1 MGRGDRG
8 QGWLRTAGVS
18 FLLAAFAAPAA
29 VGSESAAVDSECAA
43 CDDELEASTLGVNEG
58 KLSFLAEPPAKAVHH
73 HHNDIVIGPE
83 SLREGWVRLEQ
94 CHEHLDAVPRAEV
107 VYPPGRIRGVSVA
120 SSRGIDRAWVEGP
133 SLQLEG
139 VQRGAELC
147 VKAES
152 RAFSAEQD
160 GAYTLHNGPYMRRF
174 LDGYY
179 PMRVTMTVRYPC
191 DRLRFAGSKPEPQP
205 GFTVRDRDCR
215 VDVEAW
221 FEGRLQTEL
230 RFLPTTASP

>member
-1 MGRGDRG
+1 MGWGDRG
-8 QGWLRTAGVS
+8 QGWLGVAGVWF
-18 FLLAAFAAPAA
+18 FLATLAVPAA
-29 VGSESAAVDSECAA
+29 VGSESGGF
-43 CDDELEASTLGVNEG
+43 DDEFEESTVGVNEG

-83 SLREGWVRLEQ
+83 SLDEGWVRLAQ
-94 CHEHLDAVPRAEV
+94 CHENLDAVPRAEV
-107 VYPPGRIRGVSVA
+107 VYPPGRIRGVRVA
-120 SSRGIDRAWVEGP
+120 SCSGIDRTWVEGP
-133 SLQLEG
+133 SVQLQG

-147 VKAES
+147 VIAES
-152 RAFSAEQD
+152 LAFSAEGD

-191 DRLRFAGSKPEPQP
+191 DQLRFVGSKPEPQP
-205 GFTVRDRDCR
+205 GFTVRDADGR

-221 FEGRLQTEL
+221 FEGRLNTEL
-230 RFLPTTASP
+230 RFLPATVSP